1 MIEQVSATEFKL
13 TKGAHQMTL
22 GRNEDGSWSMTTH
35 NPCTRAWRGRLGSL
49 KHFET
54 LSDVEEH
61 YKSWRGVSA
70 LYEGT
75 AAVKDAGCKN

>member
-49 KHFET
+49 KRFET
-54 LSDVEEH
+54 LSDVEER
-61 YKSWRGVSA
+61 YKSWRGVSD

>member
-1 MIEQVSATEFKL
+1 MIQQVSATEFTL
-13 TKGAHQMTL
+13 TKGAHQMML
-22 GRNEDGSWSMTTH
+22 RRNDDGSWSMTTH

-49 KHFET
+49 KRFET

-70 LYEGT
+70 LYT
-75 AAVKDAGCKN
+75 PPTVTK

>member
-1 MIEQVSATEFKL
+1 MIEQVSATDFKL

-22 GRNEDGSWSMTTH
+22 GRNGDGSWSMTTH

-49 KHFET
+49 KRFET
-54 LSDVEEH
+54 LAAVEEH

-70 LYEGT
+70 LYEAST
-75 AAVKDAGCKN
+75 AVPTTSL